1 MVCFSHSPFSAR
13 AIGMKGVLLAV
24 LALPANPLQVFYGK
38 YYHYINQKPN
48 QDIKGE
54 RYNIL
59 SLDGGGSRGLMEA
72 LLLKD
77 VMACLTM
84 VQRGQL
90 RAERSLIDFT
100 LKEARVNMRDKLDN
114 VENPM
119 HPGDM
124 FEMVAGTST
133 GALMAFGL
141 LHGRN
146 KLRLQN
152 QIRDFVQEITQGA

>member
-13 AIGMKGVLLAV
+13 AIGMKGILLAV

-100 LKEARVNMRDKLDN
+100 
-114 VENPM
+114 
-119 HPGDM
+119 
-124 FEMVAGTST
+124 
-133 GALMAFGL
+133 
-141 LHGRN
+141 
-146 KLRLQN
+146 
-152 QIRDFVQEITQGA
+152 